1 MSFIQRGK
9 MNKLDIRT
17 TKELNN
23 GVNIPLL
30 GLGTYLNDNGK
41 QAIDSILYA
50 FEIGYRHID
59 TAAMYEN
66 EKEVGEAVNRS
77 GIPREEIF
85 ITTKLWNSDHGY
97 QNAIDAFH
105 KSLDKLKLDYVDLYL
120 IHWPVENLRID
131 SWRALEKLC
140 ENGLCKSIGVSNYM
154 ERHIAE
160 LLNNSEITPV
170 INQVEFSPFLYLKD
184 LKNYCE
190 SKNIG
195 FESYSPLTKG
205 YKLNDLRLIEIA
217 NRYNKSTSQIL
228 IRWCL
233 QKKVICIPK
242 SSQKKHIKE
251 NADVFNLNI
260 SKEDM
265 NNLDNLNINYR
276 STWDPT
282 NVL

>member
-1 MSFIQRGK
+1 MINISI
-9 MNKLDIRT
+9 NT

-23 GVNIPLL
+23 SVKIPLF

-41 QAIDSILYA
+41 QAIDTMLYA
-50 FEIGYRHID
+50 LEIGYRHID

-66 EKEVGEAVNRS
+66 EKEVGEAVHQS

-97 QNAIDAFH
+97 QKTIDAFN
-105 KSLDKLKLDYVDLYL
+105 KSLDKLKLNYIDLYL
-120 IHWPVENLRID
+120 IHWPVENLRVE
-131 SWRALEKLC
+131 SWRALEKLYDD
-140 ENGLCKSIGVSNYM
+140 GLCKSIGISNYM

-184 LKNYCE
+184 LQNYCE
-190 SKNIG
+190 SKRIG
-195 FESYSPLTKG
+195 LESYSPLTKG
-205 YKLNDLRLIEIA
+205 YKLNDSRLIEIA
-217 NRYNKSTSQIL
+217 NQYNKSTSQML

-233 QKKVICIPK
+233 QKGVICIPK

-251 NADVFNLNI
+251 NADVFDFII

-265 NNLDNLNINYR
+265 DGLDNLNMNYR

-282 NVL
+282 NVM

>member
-1 MSFIQRGK
+1 MI
-9 MNKLDIRT
+9 NLNINT

-23 GVNIPLL
+23 SEKIPLF

-41 QAIDSILYA
+41 RAIDTMLYA
-50 FEIGYRHID
+50 LEIGYRHID
-59 TAAMYEN
+59 TAAMYGN
-66 EKEVGEAVNRS
+66 EKEVGEAVNQS

-97 QNAIDAFH
+97 QNAINAFH
-105 KSLDKLKLDYVDLYL
+105 KSLDKLKLNYIDLYL
-120 IHWPVENLRID
+120 IHWPVESLRVE
-131 SWRALEKLC
+131 SWRALEKLY
-140 ENGLCKSIGVSNYM
+140 NDGLCKSIGISNYM

-160 LLNNSEITPV
+160 LLYNSEITPV

-184 LKNYCE
+184 LQNYCE
-190 SKNIG
+190 SKKIG
-195 FESYSPLTKG
+195 LESYSPLTKG
-205 YKLNDLRLIEIA
+205 YKLNDSRLIEIA
-217 NRYNKSTSQIL
+217 NQYNKSTSQML

-233 QKKVICIPK
+233 QKGVICIPK

-251 NADVFNLNI
+251 NADVFDFII
-260 SKEDM
+260 SKEDVSE
-265 NNLDNLNINYR
+265 LDNLNMNYR

>member
-1 MSFIQRGK
+1 
-9 MNKLDIRT
+9 MNLNINT

-23 GVNIPLL
+23 SEKIPLF

-41 QAIDSILYA
+41 RAIDTMLYA
-50 FEIGYRHID
+50 LEIGYRHID
-59 TAAMYEN
+59 TAAMYGN
-66 EKEVGEAVNRS
+66 EKEVGEAVNQS

-97 QNAIDAFH
+97 QNAINAFH
-105 KSLDKLKLDYVDLYL
+105 KSLDKLKLNYIDLYL
-120 IHWPVENLRID
+120 IHWPVESLRVET
-131 SWRALEKLC
+131 WRALEKLY
-140 ENGLCKSIGVSNYM
+140 NDGLCKSIGISNYM

-160 LLNNSEITPV
+160 LLYNSEITPV

-184 LKNYCE
+184 LQNYCE
-190 SKNIG
+190 SKKIG
-195 FESYSPLTKG
+195 LESYSPLTKG
-205 YKLNDLRLIEIA
+205 YKLNDSRLIEIA
-217 NRYNKSTSQIL
+217 NQYNKSTSQML

-233 QKKVICIPK
+233 QKGVICIPK

-251 NADVFNLNI
+251 NADVFDFII
-260 SKEDM
+260 SKEDVSE
-265 NNLDNLNINYR
+265 LDNLNMNYR

>member
-1 MSFIQRGK
+1 MI
-9 MNKLDIRT
+9 NLNINT

-23 GVNIPLL
+23 SEKIPLF

-41 QAIDSILYA
+41 RAIDTMLYA
-50 FEIGYRHID
+50 LEIGYRHID

-66 EKEVGEAVNRS
+66 EKEVGEAVHQS

-97 QNAIDAFH
+97 QNAINAFH
-105 KSLDKLKLDYVDLYL
+105 KSLDKLKLNYIDLYL
-120 IHWPVENLRID
+120 IHWPVESLRVE
-131 SWRALEKLC
+131 SWRALEKLY
-140 ENGLCKSIGVSNYM
+140 NDGLCKSIGISNYM

-160 LLNNSEITPV
+160 LLYNSEITPV

-184 LKNYCE
+184 LQNYCE
-190 SKNIG
+190 SKKIG
-195 FESYSPLTKG
+195 LESYSPLTKG
-205 YKLNDLRLIEIA
+205 YKLNDSRLIEIA
-217 NRYNKSTSQIL
+217 NQYNKSTSQML

-233 QKKVICIPK
+233 QKGVICIPK

-251 NADVFNLNI
+251 NADVFDFII
-260 SKEDM
+260 SKDDVSE
-265 NNLDNLNINYR
+265 LDNLNINYH

>member
-1 MSFIQRGK
+1 MI
-9 MNKLDIRT
+9 NLNINT

-23 GVNIPLL
+23 SEKIPLF

-41 QAIDSILYA
+41 RAIDTMLYA
-50 FEIGYRHID
+50 LEIGYRHID

-66 EKEVGEAVNRS
+66 EKEVGEAVHQS

-97 QNAIDAFH
+97 QNAINAFH
-105 KSLDKLKLDYVDLYL
+105 KSLDKLKLNYIDLYL
-120 IHWPVENLRID
+120 IHWPVESLRVE
-131 SWRALEKLC
+131 SWRALEKLY
-140 ENGLCKSIGVSNYM
+140 NDGLCKSIGISNYM

-160 LLNNSEITPV
+160 LLYNSEITPV

-184 LKNYCE
+184 LQNYCE
-190 SKNIG
+190 SKKIG
-195 FESYSPLTKG
+195 LESYSPLTKG
-205 YKLNDLRLIEIA
+205 YKLNDSRLIEIA
-217 NRYNKSTSQIL
+217 NQYNKSTSQML

-233 QKKVICIPK
+233 QKGVICIPK
-242 SSQKKHIKE
+242 SSQKRHIKE
-251 NADVFNLNI
+251 NADVFDFII
-260 SKEDM
+260 SKEDVSE
-265 NNLDNLNINYR
+265 LDNLNMNYR